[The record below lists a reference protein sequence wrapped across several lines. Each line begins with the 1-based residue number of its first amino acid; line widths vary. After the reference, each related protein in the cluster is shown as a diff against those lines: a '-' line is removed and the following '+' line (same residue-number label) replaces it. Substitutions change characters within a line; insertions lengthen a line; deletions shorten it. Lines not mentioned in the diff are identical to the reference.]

1 MNQVDV
7 RIKSLNSDTTK
18 LNWTQT
24 DLTFLQSERSI
35 NRLRQV
41 KFHHLPNVHIVIE
54 IGEKFGSDR
63 KRDPEFK
70 EPGKVVFVYRNN
82 VNNKQ
87 TKKMLTPWIAAHRVM
102 HAIQGRKAIL
112 DIKDNQNVFDDYDKA
127 MRLLLETYGIKSTA
141 RYFWDLNWG
150 VPTSGPTFNMDDLQ
164 ELFYQICTMRSA
176 RKREWPFVEEATAE
190 TFAQYLITGRVTLN
204 DLPLQVGTLK
214 KVTATTAKEIEDL
227 INSAYAKLTAAMPGQ
242 VFAF

>member
-7 RIKSLNSDTTK
+7 RIKSLDSDTTK
-18 LNWTQT
+18 LNWTAT
-24 DLTFLQSERSI
+24 DLAFLQSKRSI
-35 NRLRQV
+35 NRLRQA
-41 KFHHLPNVHIVIE
+41 KFHHLPDVHIVIE

-63 KRDPEFK
+63 KRDPEFE
-70 EPGKVVFVYRNN
+70 EPGKVVFIYRNN
-82 VNNKQ
+82 VNDKR

-112 DIKDNQNVFDDYDKA
+112 DIRDNQDVLEDYNRA
-127 MRLLLETYGIKSTA
+127 IRLLHAAYGFESS
-141 RYFWDLNWG
+141 RCDMWG
-150 VPTSGPTFNMDDLQ
+150 LYWNLPRGTKEFNAWQ
-164 ELFYQICTMRSA
+164 ELCYQVFTMRSA
-176 RKREWPFVEEATAE
+176 RTRGWPFAEEATAE

-204 DLPLQVGTLK
+204 ELPQRVGVLN